1 MNIETINAMFGRL
14 ITENRIKINQMIDSL
29 MKHQNEIESLSEKLS
44 SNN

>member
-14 ITENRIKINQMIDSL
+14 TTENRIKINQMIDSL
-29 MKHQNEIESLSEKLS
+29 MKQQNEIESLSEKLS